1 MQNIVNQINEN
12 IMSCINIRSHSCPH
26 LRRNH
31 KSNVNDVSLLSKISN
46 NYNNYSE
53 SILSNTFVQF
63 ALESKKGT
71 SDNSSCCFS
80 KFTFSEENNI
90 KEENDIK
97 ILFPNRVEKKEII
110 KMKVEEQLED
120 CEDDIN
126 GEIENNSQDD
136 IEIKDMEKEL
146 ALRKKKIMEDIK
158 QYQLKKKILNKKK
171 KKRAYKKIRKEEK
184 EKSQNKKYKK

>member
-1 MQNIVNQINEN
+1 MN
-12 IMSCINIRSHSCPH
+12 
-26 LRRNH
+26 
-31 KSNVNDVSLLSKISN
+31 
-46 NYNNYSE
+46 
-53 SILSNTFVQF
+53 
-63 ALESKKGT
+63 
-71 SDNSSCCFS
+71 
-80 KFTFSEENNI
+80 
-90 KEENDIK
+90 
-97 ILFPNRVEKKEII
+97 
-110 KMKVEEQLED
+110 VEEQLED

-184 EKSQNKKYKK
+184 EKSQNKKYKKEVKQEKEIITEEKKGK